1 MKTLYESLL
10 DDDLE
15 KQSDEMIKWEQLFD
29 PKYYT
34 MVLKWIRHS
43 NESVSK
49 LSQIKRDDYVFV
61 KDTDYL
67 IIWGKDVMYDI
78 RLFSKSLFSKSHH
91 NKDLVEATKFTDQKT
106 IQTVWSIA
114 KDNSKI
120 CYKIDEHIKD
130 DLIKAIE
137 DYQGLHLYK

>member
-1 MKTLYESLL
+1 MRTLYESLL
-10 DDDLE
+10 DNDLE
-15 KQSDEMIKWEQLFD
+15 KQSDEIIKWEQLFD

-34 MVLKWIRHS
+34 IVLKWIRPS

-78 RLFSKSLFSKSHH
+78 RLFSKPRYK
-91 NKDLVEATKFTDQKT
+91 KDSVEATKFMDQKT
-106 IQTVWSIA
+106 IQTVWGYA

-130 DLIKAIE
+130 DLIEAIE
-137 DYQGLHLYK
+137 NYQGLHLHKI

>member
-1 MKTLYESLL
+1 MRTLYESLL
-10 DDDLE
+10 DNDLE
-15 KQSDEMIKWEQLFD
+15 KQSDEIIKWEQLFD

-34 MVLKWIRHS
+34 IVLKWIRPS

-78 RLFSKSLFSKSHH
+78 RLFSKPRI
-91 NKDLVEATKFTDQKT
+91 T
-106 IQTVWSIA
+106 
-114 KDNSKI
+114 
-120 CYKIDEHIKD
+120 
-130 DLIKAIE
+130 
-137 DYQGLHLYK
+137 HLNLSGRKVMRKVR